1 VGRQG
6 ERIRRTTFIPHGSGL
21 LGRIVDEV
29 VVMVSGLVDRG
40 SDRGDG
46 VALPDLRDRA
56 RRWGVGPTR
65 PRHHGNAWGA
75 VSLADGI
82 SGLLANPER
91 LAKVA
96 HTARVVAKQ
105 CTWGHRASQYQQLYE
120 ALR

>member
-1 VGRQG
+1 MG
-6 ERIRRTTFIPHGSGL
+6 TGL
-21 LGRIVDEV
+21 LCRICGTE
-29 VVMVSGLVDRG
+29 RG
-40 SDRGDG
+40 AG
-46 VALPDLRDRA
+46 A
-56 RRWGVGPTR
+56 WGPPR

>member
-1 VGRQG
+1 MASNKGVQAIALGLSQIVSDLPALVEVGAQQG
-6 ERIRRTTFIPHGSGL
+6 QGITVTPE
-21 LGRIVDEV
+21 D
-29 VVMVSGLVDRG
+29 
-40 SDRGDG
+40 
-46 VALPDLRDRA
+46 
-56 RRWGVGPTR
+56 
-65 PRHHGNAWGA
+65 A